1 MKKASGFSLVELMVV
16 ILVMGALA
24 AVGIPKLFGLT
35 AKAKVT
41 EIHATAGT
49 YIHAQDAYLHGNN
62 VIGNWREI
70 GFAPPASDVFEYS
83 GCVQNSITPQSGTGS
98 IIGMLASNRIKL
110 NDCLAHGA
118 WAIVMTPQDEHH
130 LSYQKIASSA
140 ECAALTPNW
149 SPGTI
154 TNCSTSEG
162 SNPAEP

>member
-98 IIGMLASNRIKL
+98 IIGML
-110 NDCLAHGA
+110 
-118 WAIVMTPQDEHH
+118 MTPQDEHH